1 MNIKYKNLRNDLQE
15 TLLEA
20 GIKDALVPLE
30 STCNVD
36 LIPGLGSSPGEENGY
51 LLQYPGLE
59 NSMDYSPG
67 QEFSRPG
74 YYSPWGHKESDMT
87 ELLSHTYMKT

>member
-1 MNIKYKNLRNDLQE
+1 MNIIYKNLRNNLQE

-20 GIKDALVPLE
+20 GIKDAMVPLE

-36 LIPGLGSSPGEENGY
+36 LIPGLESSPGEENGY
-51 LLQYPGLE
+51 LLQYPGLQ
-59 NSMDYSPG
+59 NSMDYSP
-67 QEFSRPG
+67 R
-74 YYSPWGHKESDMT
+74 GHKGSDMT

>member
-1 MNIKYKNLRNDLQE
+1 MNIKYKNLRNDLKE

-20 GIKDALVPLE
+20 GIKDAMVPLE

-59 NSMDYSPG
+59 NSMDYSP
-67 QEFSRPG
+67 
-74 YYSPWGHKESDMT
+74 WGHKESDMT
-87 ELLSHTYMKT
+87 ELLSHPYMKT

>member
-1 MNIKYKNLRNDLQE
+1 MNIKYKNLRNNLQE

-20 GIKDALVPLE
+20 GIKDAMVPLE

-36 LIPGLGSSPGEENGY
+36 LIPGLESSPGEENGY
-51 LLQYPGLE
+51 LLQYPGLQ
-59 NSMDYSPG
+59 NSMDYSP
-67 QEFSRPG
+67 
-74 YYSPWGHKESDMT
+74 WGHKGSDMT

>member
-20 GIKDALVPLE
+20 GIKDAMVPLE

-59 NSMDYSPG
+59 NSIDYTFHGFTKSQTG
-67 QEFSRPG
+67 LSAGSRHIA
-74 YYSPWGHKESDMT
+74 Y
-87 ELLSHTYMKT
+87 

>member
-20 GIKDALVPLE
+20 GIKDAMVPLE

-59 NSMDYSPG
+59 NSMDYSP
-67 QEFSRPG
+67 
-74 YYSPWGHKESDMT
+74 WGHKESDMT

>member
-20 GIKDALVPLE
+20 GIKDAMVPLE
-30 STCNVD
+30 SACNVD

-59 NSMDYSPG
+59 NSMDYSP
-67 QEFSRPG
+67 
-74 YYSPWGHKESDMT
+74 WGHKESDMT